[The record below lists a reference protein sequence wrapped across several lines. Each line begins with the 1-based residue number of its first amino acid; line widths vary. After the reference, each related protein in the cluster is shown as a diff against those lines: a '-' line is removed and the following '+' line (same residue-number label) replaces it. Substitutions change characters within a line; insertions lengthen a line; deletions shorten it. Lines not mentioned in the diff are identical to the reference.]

1 MTLTFP
7 WPPRELSPNARVH
20 WGARARAVK
29 RYRSECG
36 WIARTAKAKAPEGH
50 ISLKVTFSPPNLKQ
64 RDQDNMISSI
74 KALFDGLADAL
85 GVNDRQFRPT
95 YEYSTDRTGKVIV
108 EIVA

>member
-1 MTLTFP
+1 MIFP
-7 WPPRELSPNARVH
+7 WPPVELSPNARIH
-20 WGARARAVK
+20 WAAKSRATK
-29 RYRSECG
+29 KYRTTCG
-36 WIARTAKAKAPEGH
+36 WIAKEANIKAPEGQIH
-50 ISLKVTFSPPNLKQ
+50 IKLTFCPPDNRK
-64 RDQDNMISSI
+64 RDRDNMISSI